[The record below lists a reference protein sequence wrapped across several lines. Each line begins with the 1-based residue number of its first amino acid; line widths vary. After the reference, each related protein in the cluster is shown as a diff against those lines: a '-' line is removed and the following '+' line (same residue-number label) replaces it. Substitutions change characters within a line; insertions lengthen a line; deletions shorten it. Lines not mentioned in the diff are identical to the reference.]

1 MSTNPNAAR
10 IRIWLGRPQTRDQ
23 TTFLVDGPL
32 MTAPERR
39 RMVAE
44 QMAAHLLQTNTV
56 LNRED
61 AVRMLR
67 TAGYSIF
74 DVHLLVDDA
83 RAVAFQE
90 IVAKEMSE
98 P

>member
-1 MSTNPNAAR
+1 MIANPNAAR
-10 IRIWLGRPQTRDQ
+10 IRIWLGRPQPEPAL
-23 TTFLVDGPL
+23 TFLVDGPL
-32 MTAPERR
+32 MTARERSNR
-39 RMVAE
+39 VTER
-44 QMAAHLLQTNTV
+44 MAADLLRTNTV

-90 IVAKEMSE
+90 IVAKEMADG
-98 P
+98 

>member
-1 MSTNPNAAR
+1 MSIP
-10 IRIWLGRPQTRDQ
+10 
-23 TTFLVDGPL
+23 TTTYLVDGPL
-32 MTAPERR
+32 MTAEARKQQ
-39 RMVAE
+39 VAE
-44 QMAAHLLQTNTV
+44 QMAAHLLDTNTV

-67 TAGYSIF
+67 TSGYSIF

>member
-1 MSTNPNAAR
+1 MTIP
-10 IRIWLGRPQTRDQ
+10 
-23 TTFLVDGPL
+23 TTTYLVDGPL
-32 MTAPERR
+32 MTTEARKQQ
-39 RMVAE
+39 VAE
-44 QMAAHLLQTNTV
+44 QMASHLLDTNTV

-90 IVAKEMSE
+90 IVAKEMADG
-98 P
+98 

>member
-1 MSTNPNAAR
+1 MIPTA
-10 IRIWLGRPQTRDQ
+10 TY
-23 TTFLVDGPL
+23 LVNGPL
-32 MTAPERR
+32 MTAQARR
-39 RMVAE
+39 REIAE
-44 QMAAHLLQTNTV
+44 AMAADLLRTNTV